1 MAVNVAAAFLD
12 ETQRSSTAEAV
23 RIYNERRML
32 AGLPEVWNSDDVWG
46 FALMLNALAPIR
58 VNTVRALEKLQERT
72 APIEPGHPGDPDGG
86 STDDTE
92 EERALPD
99 ADAARPF
106 LNLAGR
112 R

>member
-1 MAVNVAAAFLD
+1 MPDNTTMAVNIAAAFLD
-12 ETQRSSTAEAV
+12 ETQRSSTAESV

-58 VNTVRALEKLQERT
+58 VNTVRAIEKLQERA
-72 APIEPGHPGDPDGG
+72 APPIPEAIGIKPD
-86 STDDTE
+86 E
-92 EERALPD
+92 EGPALPD
-99 ADAARPF
+99 ADARPF
-106 LNLAGR
+106 VNLAGR